1 MANLSTTYMGL
12 KLKNPIVIGASNMV
26 TDIEQIKKAEKA
38 GVAAVVFKSLFEE
51 QLQLESL
58 QMDEDLH
65 EYDYRNAEMER
76 IFPEIEHAGPKE
88 HLLAVRKL
96 KESVSIPVIASIN
109 AIYEPTWVEY
119 AQMLAENGV
128 DGLEL
133 NFYRVPISSDAS
145 AKSIEEHQVKVLKQV
160 KEAVDIPVSVKLST
174 FYTNPLNF
182 ITKLDKA
189 GADAVVIFN
198 RFFQPDINIE
208 NEEFEFPWDLTREG
222 DYQVTLR
229 YVGLLH
235 NKLKGSLVANRGIK
249 TSGEVLKMILAGA
262 DATQLVSTFYK
273 NGASYAETILSEI
286 EAWMEKK
293 KYKSLDDFKGKL
305 SKDAI
310 NDEFVYKRAQ
320 YIDILRNSEEVLK
333 KYPMR

>member
-1 MANLSTTYMGL
+1 MANLSTTYMGIS
-12 KLKNPIVIGASNMV
+12 LKNPLVLGASSMV
-26 TDIEQIKKAEKA
+26 TDIQQIQKAEKA

-65 EYDYRNAEMER
+65 EYDNRNAEMER

-96 KESVSIPVIASIN
+96 KESVTIPLIASIN

-133 NFYRVPISSDAS
+133 NFYRVPISSDAG
-145 AKSIEEHQVKVLKQV
+145 AKSIEEHQVKILKQV
-160 KEAVDIPVSVKLST
+160 KKAVDIPVSIKLST

-182 ITKLDKA
+182 IAQLDKA
-189 GADAVVIFN
+189 GADAVVVFN
-198 RFFQPDINIE
+198 RFFQPDINVE
-208 NEEFEFPWDLTREG
+208 DERFDFPWDLTHDG

-229 YVGLLH
+229 YVGLLY
-235 NKLKGSLVANRGIK
+235 NKIKSSLVANRGIK
-249 TSGEVLKMILAGA
+249 TSDEVLKMILAGA
-262 DATQLVSTFYK
+262 DVTQLVSTFYK
-273 NGASYAETILSEI
+273 NGVGYAETMLKEI
-286 EAWMEKK
+286 EAWMDIKG
-293 KYKSLDDFKGKL
+293 YKTLDDFRGKL
-305 SKDAI
+305 SKENV
-310 NDEFVYKRAQ
+310 NDEFIYKRAQ
-320 YIDILRNSEEVLK
+320 YIDILQNSDQILK

>member
-1 MANLSTTYMGL
+1 MANLSTSYMGIS
-12 KLKNPIVIGASNMV
+12 LKNPLVLGASSMV
-26 TDIEQIKKAEKA
+26 TDIQQIQKAEKA

-65 EYDYRNAEMER
+65 EYDNRNAEMER

-96 KESVSIPVIASIN
+96 KESVSIPLIASIN

-133 NFYRVPISSDAS
+133 NFYRVPIATDAG
-145 AKSIEEHQVKVLKQV
+145 AKSIEEHQLKVLKQV

-182 ITKLDKA
+182 IAKLDKA
-189 GADAVVIFN
+189 GADAVVVFN

-208 NEEFEFPWDLTREG
+208 DENFDFPWDLTRDG

-229 YVGLLH
+229 YVGLLY

-249 TSGEVLKMILAGA
+249 TSDEVLKMILAGA
-262 DATQLVSTFYK
+262 DAAQLVSTFYK
-273 NGASYAETILSEI
+273 NGVGYAETILKEI
-286 EAWMEKK
+286 EAWMDNKG
-293 KYKSLDDFKGKL
+293 YKTLDDFRGKL
-305 SKDAI
+305 SKENI

-320 YIDILRNSEEVLK
+320 YIDILRNSDQILK

>member
-1 MANLSTTYMGL
+1 MANLSTSYMGIS
-12 KLKNPIVIGASNMV
+12 LKNPLVLGASSMV
-26 TDIEQIKKAEKA
+26 TDIQQIQKAEKA

-65 EYDYRNAEMER
+65 EYDNRNAEMER

-96 KESVSIPVIASIN
+96 KESVSIPLIASIN

-133 NFYRVPISSDAS
+133 NFYRVPIATDAG
-145 AKSIEEHQVKVLKQV
+145 AKSIEEHQLKVLKQV

-182 ITKLDKA
+182 IAKLDKA
-189 GADAVVIFN
+189 GADAVVVFN

-208 NEEFEFPWDLTREG
+208 DESFDFPWDLTRDG

-229 YVGLLH
+229 YVGLLYS
-235 NKLKGSLVANRGIK
+235 KLKGSLVANRGIK
-249 TSGEVLKMILAGA
+249 TSDEVLKMILAGA
-262 DATQLVSTFYK
+262 DAAQLVSTFYK
-273 NGASYAETILSEI
+273 NGVGYAETILKEI
-286 EAWMEKK
+286 EAWMDKK
-293 KYKSLDDFKGKL
+293 GYKTLDDFKGKL
-305 SKDAI
+305 SKENI

-320 YIDILRNSEEVLK
+320 YIDILRNSDQILK

>member
-12 KLKNPIVIGASNMV
+12 TLKNPLVLGASNMV
-26 TDIEQIKKAEKA
+26 TDIEQVKKAEKA

-58 QMDEDLH
+58 QLDEDLH

-96 KESVSIPVIASIN
+96 KESISIPLIASIN

-133 NFYRVPISSDAS
+133 NFYRVPISSDAN
-145 AKSIEEHQVKVLKQV
+145 AKSIEEHQIKMLKQV

-182 ITKLDKA
+182 IAKLNKA
-189 GADAVVIFN
+189 GADGIVIFN
-198 RFFQPDINIE
+198 RFFQPDINIDK
-208 NEEFEFPWDLTREG
+208 EEFEFPWDLTREG

-229 YVGLLH
+229 YAGLLF
-235 NKLKGSLVANRGIK
+235 NKLNGSLVANRGIK
-249 TSGEVLKMILAGA
+249 TSAEVIKMLLAGA

-273 NGASYAETILSEI
+273 NGVGYAETILKEL
-286 EAWMEKK
+286 EDWMDKK
-293 KYKSLDDFKGKL
+293 GYKSLNDFKGKL
-305 SKDAI
+305 SKESI

>member
-1 MANLSTTYMGL
+1 MANLSTSYMGIS
-12 KLKNPIVIGASNMV
+12 LKNPLVLGASSMV
-26 TDIEQIKKAEKA
+26 TDIQQIQKAEKA

-65 EYDYRNAEMER
+65 EYDNRNAEMER

-96 KESVSIPVIASIN
+96 KESVSIPLIASIN

-133 NFYRVPISSDAS
+133 NFYRVPIATDAG
-145 AKSIEEHQVKVLKQV
+145 AKSIEEHQLKVLKQV

-182 ITKLDKA
+182 IAKLDKA
-189 GADAVVIFN
+189 GADAVVVFN

-208 NEEFEFPWDLTREG
+208 DENFDFPWDLTRDG

-229 YVGLLH
+229 YVGLLY

-249 TSGEVLKMILAGA
+249 TSDEVLKMILAGA
-262 DATQLVSTFYK
+262 DAAQLVSTFYK
-273 NGASYAETILSEI
+273 NGVGYAETILKEI
-286 EAWMEKK
+286 EAWMDKK
-293 KYKSLDDFKGKL
+293 GYKTLDDFRGKL
-305 SKDAI
+305 SKENI

-320 YIDILRNSEEVLK
+320 YIDILRNSDQILK